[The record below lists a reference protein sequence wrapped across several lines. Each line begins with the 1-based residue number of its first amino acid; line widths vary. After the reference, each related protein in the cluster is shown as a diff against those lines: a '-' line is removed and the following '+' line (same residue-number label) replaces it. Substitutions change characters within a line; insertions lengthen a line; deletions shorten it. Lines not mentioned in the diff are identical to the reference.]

1 MGVKR
6 VTFNKTCAVAG
17 TAERLVLPANEIR
30 TRAYMLQAMPGN
42 SGYVRVGASDVSLTN
57 GAYIEAKD
65 IYRAV
70 NDVNQDTEAESN
82 LSDVWIVASVSS
94 EGVNVTYELGDDLDI

>member
-6 VTFNKTCAVAG
+6 LTFNKTCSVDG
-17 TAERLVLPANEIR
+17 VAERLVLPANEIR

-42 SGYVRVGASDVSLTN
+42 TGYIRVGSSDVSLTN
-57 GAYIEAKD
+57 GAYLDAKD

-82 LSDVWIVASVSS
+82 LSDVYIVASVAG
-94 EGVNVTYELGDDLDI
+94 EGVNVTYESGDDLDN